1 MKPFRIL
8 VAEDDA
14 HILEGLE
21 TTLASEGY
29 AVEAVADGEAALAA
43 WRRERPAL
51 LILDIMMPVRNG
63 YDVCRVIRATDARLP
78 ILMLSAKSEE
88 IDKVL
93 GLQLGADDYVTKPFG
108 IHELLA
114 RVAAALRRADVGS
127 APAPAGHEETDFMV
141 GPVRVDVRRYRLVL
155 GEAEGD
161 ISDRERRLLRC
172 FHDHP
177 GEVLS
182 RDHLLN
188 AVWGVDYFGT
198 TRTLDQH
205 VAQIRKKLAGLGTDA
220 GLIQTVHGVGY
231 RLQAPGAGA
240 SPGAITC
247 SPSPCRRK

>member
-1 MKPFRIL
+1 MKPLRIL

-14 HILEGLE
+14 HIREGLE
-21 TTLASEGY
+21 ATLTSEGY
-29 AVEAVADGEAALAA
+29 AVEAVADGGAALAA

-63 YDVCRVIRATDARLP
+63 YDVCREIRATDARVP
-78 ILMLSAKSEE
+78 IIMLSAKSEE

-114 RVAAALRRADVGS
+114 RVAAALRRAEAEH
-127 APAPAGHEETDFMV
+127 APAPETPADTDFMV

-155 GEAEGD
+155 DKAECD
-161 ISDRERRLLRC
+161 LSDRELRVLRC
-172 FHDHP
+172 FHEHP

-188 AVWGVDYFGT
+188 AVWGVGYFGT

-205 VAQIRKKLAGLGTDA
+205 IAQIRKKLAGIGADT
-220 GLIQTVHGVGY
+220 GLLRTVHGVGY
-231 RLQAPGAGA
+231 QYCRCPAG
-240 SPGAITC
+240 
-247 SPSPCRRK
+247 RRQ

>member
-43 WRRERPAL
+43 WRRAPPDL
-51 LILDIMMPVRNG
+51 LILDIMMPGRNG
-63 YDVCRVIRATDARLP
+63 YEVCRAVRATDARVP
-78 ILMLSAKSEE
+78 IVMLSAKSEE

-114 RVAAALRRADVGS
+114 RVAAALRRADAGP
-127 APAPAGHEETDFMV
+127 APAPAGHGETDFMV

-155 GEAEGD
+155 GGTEGD

-205 VAQIRKKLAGLGTDA
+205 IAQIRKKLAGLGADA

-231 RLQAPGAGA
+231 RLLAPEAGAAPGAT
-240 SPGAITC
+240 TC
-247 SPSPCRRK
+247 SPPPCRRK